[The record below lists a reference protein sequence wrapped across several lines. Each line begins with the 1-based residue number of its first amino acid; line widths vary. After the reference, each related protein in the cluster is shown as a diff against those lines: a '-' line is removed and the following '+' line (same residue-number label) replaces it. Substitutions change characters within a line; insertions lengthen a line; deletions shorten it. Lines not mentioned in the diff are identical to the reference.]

1 MSETTTFREQSE
13 RLSAVIRQTTPL
25 LRDIDDETAAHRPA
39 PGKWSRLEIMGHLVD
54 SASNN
59 HQRFVRAPFADGP
72 FRFPQYDQ
80 NRSVELAAWQDM
92 DWDHLVTLWTLYNQ
106 TLARVMAH
114 LPDAAADK
122 ECRIGTYPP
131 MTLLALVVD
140 YTDHLEHHLKAVLTA
155 AGD

>member
-1 MSETTTFREQSE
+1 M
-13 RLSAVIRQTTPL
+13 
-25 LRDIDDETAAHRPA
+25 
-39 PGKWSRLEIMGHLVD
+39 D

-59 HQRFVRAPFADGP
+59 HQRFVRAPFAEGP
-72 FRFPQYDQ
+72 FAFPKYDQ
-80 NRSVELAAWQDM
+80 NRSVEVAAWQDM

-140 YTDHLEHHLKAVLTA
+140 YTDHLEHHLKAVLA
-155 AGD
+155 IAED